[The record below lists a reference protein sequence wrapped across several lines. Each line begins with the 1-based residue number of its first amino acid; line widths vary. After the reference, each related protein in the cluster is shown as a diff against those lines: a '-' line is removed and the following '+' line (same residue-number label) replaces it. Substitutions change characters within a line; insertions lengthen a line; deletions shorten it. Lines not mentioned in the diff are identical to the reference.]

1 MVRGQVPSLPV
12 QGLSGWSKCTQ
23 IILTFIL
30 TYFHNLLA
38 IDILTII
45 MNVLLSLLLLLFFNT
60 HFYIFRAEEAVGE
73 DVRVL
78 ASADDM
84 SRAR

>member
-1 MVRGQVPSLPV
+1 MVRRQVPSLPV
-12 QGLSGWSKCTQ
+12 QGLSGWSKYTQ

-30 TYFHNLLA
+30 TYFRNLLA

-45 MNVLLSLLLLLFFNT
+45 MNVLLLFFFFNT
-60 HFYIFRAEEAVGE
+60 HFYTFRAEEAVGE

-84 SRAR
+84 LRAG

>member
-1 MVRGQVPSLPV
+1 MVRRQVPSLPV

-30 TYFHNLLA
+30 TYFRNLLA

-45 MNVLLSLLLLLFFNT
+45 MNVLLLLFFLNT
-60 HFYIFRAEEAVGE
+60 HFYTFRAEEAVGK

-84 SRAR
+84 SRAG

>member
-45 MNVLLSLLLLLFFNT
+45 MNVLLSLFFFFFNT
-60 HFYIFRAEEAVGE
+60 HFYIFRAEEAVRE

-84 SRAR
+84 SRVG

>member
-12 QGLSGWSKCTQ
+12 QGLSGWSKYTQ
-23 IILTFIL
+23 ISLTFIL
-30 TYFHNLLA
+30 TYFCNLLA

-45 MNVLLSLLLLLFFNT
+45 MSVLLFFFFFNT
-60 HFYIFRAEEAVGE
+60 HFYTFRAEKAVGK

-84 SRAR
+84 SRVG